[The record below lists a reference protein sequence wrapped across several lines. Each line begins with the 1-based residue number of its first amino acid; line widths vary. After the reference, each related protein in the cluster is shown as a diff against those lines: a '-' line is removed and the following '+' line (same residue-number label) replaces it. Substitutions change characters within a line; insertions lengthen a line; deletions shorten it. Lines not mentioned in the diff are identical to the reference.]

1 MRADN
6 LKVLT
11 WTAVG
16 LLGAAALLAGRWLL
30 HRRDGL
36 GRQIRFPVTSVV
48 VLVLV
53 GAGLLVPVVRH
64 HRLEQRLAVAASQL
78 VGAPVRVH
86 CQTAG
91 QEFVDA
97 GAELGYVRWGRDG
110 VPEHQTL
117 VKHAQCGDLAD
128 YLGGGKDTPS
138 EDEVV
143 AVHVL
148 THEAMHMAGETA
160 EAVAECQAVQR
171 DARTAELLGATPEQA
186 RRLAE
191 TYYASVFPRMPDEYR
206 SEDCVPGGRLDEGLP
221 TAPWAAPPG

>member
-1 MRADN
+1 M
-6 LKVLT
+6 
-11 WTAVG
+11 
-16 LLGAAALLAGRWLL
+16 LLWAALALLAVAVVLVARWLL
-30 HRRDGL
+30 RPRDGL
-36 GRQIRFPVTSVV
+36 GGPKPFPVVSVV
-48 VLVLV
+48 ALALV
-53 GAGLLVPVVRH
+53 GGVLLVPVVRH
-64 HRLEQRLAVAASQL
+64 HRLEQRLSAVASDL
-78 VGAPVRVH
+78 VGAPATVH

-97 GAELGYVRWGRDG
+97 GAELGYVSWGRDG

-148 THEAMHMAGETA
+148 THEAMHMAGETG
-160 EAVAECQAVQR
+160 EASAECQAVQR
-171 DARTAELLGATPEQA
+171 DARTAELLGATPAQA

-206 SEDCVPGGRLDEGLP
+206 SEDCVQGGRLDEGLP

>member
-1 MRADN
+1 M
-6 LKVLT
+6 
-11 WTAVG
+11 
-16 LLGAAALLAGRWLL
+16 LLWAALALLAVAIGLVARWLL
-30 HRRDGL
+30 RPRDGL
-36 GRQIRFPVTSVV
+36 GRPKPFPVVSVV
-48 VLVLV
+48 ALVLV
-53 GAGLLVPVVRH
+53 GGVLLVQVVRH
-64 HRLEQRLAVAASQL
+64 HRLEQRLSAVASDL
-78 VGAPVRVH
+78 VGAPATVH

-97 GAELGYVRWGRDG
+97 GAELGYVSWGRDG

-148 THEAMHMAGETA
+148 THEAMHMAGETG
-160 EAVAECQAVQR
+160 EAAAECQAVQR
-171 DARTAELLGATPEQA
+171 DARTAERLGATPAQA

-191 TYYASVFPRMPDEYR
+191 TYYAAVFPRMPDEYR

>member
-1 MRADN
+1 
-6 LKVLT
+6 VLLWASLT
-11 WTAVG
+11 
-16 LLGAAALLAGRWLL
+16 LLAGAAGLAARWVL
-30 HRRDGL
+30 RPRDGL
-36 GRQIRFPVTSVV
+36 GRPKAFPVVSVV
-48 VLVLV
+48 ALALV
-53 GAGLLVPVVRH
+53 GGVLLVPVVRH
-64 HRLEQRLAVAASQL
+64 HRLEQRLSTVASDL
-78 VGAPVRVH
+78 VGAPATVH

-128 YLGGGKDTPS
+128 YLGGGKDAPS
-138 EDEVV
+138 EDQVV

-160 EAVAECQAVQR
+160 EALAECQAVQR

-186 RRLAE
+186 RRLAVA
-191 TYYASVFPRMPDEYR
+191 YYTSVFPRMPDDYR
-206 SEDCVPGGRLDEGLP
+206 SDDCVPGGRLDEGLP
-221 TAPWAAPPG
+221 TAPWALPQD

>member
-1 MRADN
+1 MLLWAS
-6 LKVLT
+6 LALLAV
-11 WTAVG
+11 AVG
-16 LLGAAALLAGRWLL
+16 LVARWLL
-30 HRRDGL
+30 RPRDGL
-36 GRQIRFPVTSVV
+36 GRPKPFPVVSVV
-48 VLVLV
+48 ALALV
-53 GAGLLVPVVRH
+53 GGVLLVPVVRH
-64 HRLEQRLAVAASQL
+64 HRLEQRLSAVASDL
-78 VGAPVRVH
+78 VGAPATVH

-128 YLGGGKDTPS
+128 YLGGGKDAPS

-160 EAVAECQAVQR
+160 EALAECQAVQR

-186 RRLAE
+186 RRLAVA
-191 TYYASVFPRMPDEYR
+191 YYAAVFPRMPEEYR
-206 SEDCVPGGRLDEGLP
+206 SEDCIPGGRLDEGLP
-221 TAPWAAPPG
+221 TAPWAAAPG

>member
-1 MRADN
+1 M
-6 LKVLT
+6 
-11 WTAVG
+11 
-16 LLGAAALLAGRWLL
+16 LLWASLALLAVAAGVAVRWVL
-30 HRRDGL
+30 RPRDGL
-36 GRQIRFPVTSVV
+36 GRPKPFPVVSVV
-48 VLVLV
+48 ALVLV
-53 GAGLLVPVVRH
+53 GGGLLVPVVRH
-64 HRLEQRLAVAASQL
+64 HRLEQRLTAVASDL
-78 VGAPVRVH
+78 VGVPATVH

-128 YLGGGKDTPS
+128 YLGGGKDAPS
-138 EDEVV
+138 EDQVV

-160 EAVAECQAVQR
+160 EALAECQAVQR

-191 TYYASVFPRMPDEYR
+191 AYYSSDVPRMPDEYR
-206 SEDCVPGGRLDEGLP
+206 SDGCGPGGPLDEGLP
-221 TAPWAAPPG
+221 TAPWALPQD

>member
-1 MRADN
+1 M
-6 LKVLT
+6 
-11 WTAVG
+11 
-16 LLGAAALLAGRWLL
+16 LLWASLALLATAGGVAGRWVL
-30 HRRDGL
+30 RRYDGL
-36 GRQIRFPVTSVV
+36 GRPKPFPVVSVV
-48 VLVLV
+48 ALALV
-53 GAGLLVPVVRH
+53 GGVLLVPVVRH
-64 HRLEQRLAVAASQL
+64 HRLEQRLTAVASDL
-78 VGAPVRVH
+78 VGAPVTVH

-110 VPEHQTL
+110 IPEHQTL

-128 YLGGGKDTPS
+128 YLGSGKDAPS

-160 EAVAECQAVQR
+160 EALAECQAVQR
-171 DARTAELLGATPEQA
+171 DARTAELLGASPEQA

-191 TYYASVFPRMPDEYR
+191 AYYATVFPRMPDEYR
-206 SEDCVPGGRLDEGLP
+206 SDDCGPGGRLDERLP
-221 TAPWAAPPG
+221 TAPWAAPQS

>member
-1 MRADN
+1 MLLWAS
-6 LKVLT
+6 LALLAV
-11 WTAVG
+11 AVG
-16 LLGAAALLAGRWLL
+16 LVARWLL
-30 HRRDGL
+30 RPRDGL
-36 GRQIRFPVTSVV
+36 GRPKPFPMVSVV
-48 VLVLV
+48 ALALV
-53 GAGLLVPVVRH
+53 GGVLLVPVVRH
-64 HRLEQRLAVAASQL
+64 HRLEQRLSAVASDL
-78 VGAPVRVH
+78 VGAPATVH

-97 GAELGYVRWGRDG
+97 GADLGYVSWGRDG

-148 THEAMHMAGETA
+148 THEAMHMAGETG
-160 EAVAECQAVQR
+160 EAAAECQAVQR
-171 DARTAELLGATPEQA
+171 DARTAERLGATPAQA

-191 TYYASVFPRMPDEYR
+191 TYYAAVFPRMPDEYR
-206 SEDCVPGGRLDEGLP
+206 SEDCVPGGRLDEGLS
-221 TAPWAAPPG
+221 TAPWAAPPE